1 MMRSMTPSGAF
12 GFYAGICGAGWV
24 FVLIAYPE
32 VKGMPLESVRE
43 VFMNGFGV
51 KRAAQ
56 LQKEAKLV
64 RKCEADM

>member
-1 MMRSMTPSGAF
+1 M
-12 GFYAGICGAGWV
+12 
-24 FVLIAYPE
+24 LIAYPE